1 MRFNEITEAN
11 ILSRA
16 KSQANRAVSNL
27 RNRFSKPQ
35 TAPAQQVEPT
45 MAPEEEPQFAAWK
58 NARNPGAPAATSPQA
73 AAPQPTTYAPQAP
86 ATGGTAGP
94 ARGGFLSGFAKGL
107 GAPELANTI
116 NDYNASKVTKGAF
129 PFPSAVPPQDAA
141 MGNTP
146 PPVNEPEPEE
156 EPEEPASTGANAF
169 GQMTKQLNVMPKTS
183 TGGTLTNTP
192 TGITHTASAN
202 NPNQPATA
210 QAPVATTTDVKPA
223 AAGVPNT
230 NFGLRNIPPKKPAAP
245 NFARGGQQTVAPTN
259 IKYSGNMQK
268 PAPTTPNNAKIPV
281 GESID
286 IAETLWRKMKSK
298 R

>member
-1 MRFNEITEAN
+1 
-11 ILSRA
+11 
-16 KSQANRAVSNL
+16 
-27 RNRFSKPQ
+27 
-35 TAPAQQVEPT
+35 

-146 PPVNEPEPEE
+146 PPVNEPEPE
-156 EPEEPASTGANAF
+156 
-169 GQMTKQLNVMPKTS
+169 V
-183 TGGTLTNTP
+183 
-192 TGITHTASAN
+192 
-202 NPNQPATA
+202 
-210 QAPVATTTDVKPA
+210 PVARHHVVENDGHLPGFLNFFAGDFDTLHPVPA
-223 AAGVPNT
+223 AASKADT
-230 NFGLRNIPPKKPAAP
+230 PADVLMLP
-245 NFARGGQQTVAPTN
+245 RGS
-259 IKYSGNMQK
+259 SGS
-268 PAPTTPNNAKIPV
+268 A
-281 GESID
+281 
-286 IAETLWRKMKSK
+286 
-298 R
+298 